1 VSPVCKDSEQ
11 RSQAFHAGVLKEKEK
26 RWVPLAL
33 LPAHGRCAHEA
44 PPDFVDLCTLACA
57 PFLLL
62 PWFPTNT
69 IQNHE
74 EDFEIPAAAERR
86 IIRRRYTRD
95 DEAFHTHT
103 QFAPFLVFHTI
114 TSETPTLLSFEYGSI
129 ASIGR
134 PQCPI
139 RDHER
144 NRRRSSLCLR
154 KQALGHQPKWF
165 AVTQWSVHNRS
176 A

>member
-1 VSPVCKDSEQ
+1 VSPVCKDPEQ

-62 PWFPTNT
+62 PWFSTKT

-74 EDFEIPAAAERR
+74 EDFEIPATVEPAAAERR
-86 IIRRRYTRD
+86 IIRRGHTCD

-103 QFAPFLVFHTI
+103 QFAPFLFTGNMSRCARGLAHK
-114 TSETPTLLSFEYGSI
+114 
-129 ASIGR
+129 
-134 PQCPI
+134 
-139 RDHER
+139 
-144 NRRRSSLCLR
+144 RSSKEDC
-154 KQALGHQPKWF
+154 
-165 AVTQWSVHNRS
+165 
-176 A
+176 